1 MFFMGKENSSSQVF
15 VKFTCPSCIKS
26 EIIRTIHEK
35 KVGAK
40 YECKGC
46 GFTGPN

>member
-1 MFFMGKENSSSQVF
+1 MSKKNSKSQVF
-15 VKFTCPSCIKS
+15 VKFTCPTCLKS
-26 EIIRTIHEK
+26 EITRTAHERE
-35 KVGAK
+35 VGAK